1 MVAAAAAA
9 TAAAVAALP
18 AATLA
23 AVLPAS
29 AAPPSRSGAGS
40 AFLSARG
47 PRRAQRTGAI
57 FRFEIAGSSL
67 CAV

>member
-1 MVAAAAAA
+1 
-9 TAAAVAALP
+9 
-18 AATLA
+18 LA

-29 AAPPSRSGAGS
+29 AAPPSRSAAGS

-47 PRRAQRTGAI
+47 PRRAQRAGAI
-57 FRFEIAGSSL
+57 FQFEIAGSSL